1 MVKSG
6 YKQTEIGVIP
16 EDWEAKPIC
25 ELANI
30 RMCKRIFAEQTSD
43 YGDIPFYKIGTFGG
57 KPDAYISR
65 ALYNEYTSKYSY
77 PEKGDILISAAG
89 TLGRTVVFD
98 GSESYFQDSNIVW
111 LDIDKK
117 QLCNEYLKQYYGVI
131 RWAASEGSTIS
142 RLYNGIIESTYIA
155 VPPLA
160 EQHRI
165 AEALSDMD
173 ELIASL
179 EKLIAKKKAVKQG
192 AMQELLT
199 GKCRLPGF
207 SGEWEDNKIGKMGF
221 FYNGLS
227 GKKKDD
233 FGHGKARYI
242 TFLNVLSNVIID
254 LQELEYV
261 EVEQEEL
268 QNQVNKG
275 DLFFNT
281 SSETPEEVGMCAALM
296 TDVANIYLNSF
307 CFGFR
312 LFNDNHDPLFL
323 SYLFNSS
330 VGRKIMRILAQGAT
344 RYNLSKGS
352 LSDVKVKLPAKAEQT
367 ALATALFEMDC
378 EIDALE
384 KRHKKARQ
392 IKLGMM
398 QQLLTGK
405 KRLV

>member
-1 MVKSG
+1 MVKPG
-6 YKQTEIGVIP
+6 DKQTEIGVIP
-16 EDWEAKPIC
+16 EDWEAKPIG

-160 EQHRI
+160 EQQRI

-199 GKCRLPGF
+199 GKRRLPGF
-207 SGEWEDNKIGKMGF
+207 TGEWEDVALGDILDYEQPTNYIVKSTDYAINGTPVLTAGKSFILGYTNESKGIYKF
-221 FYNGLS
+221 TPVILF
-227 GKKKDD
+227 DD
-233 FGHGKARYI
+233 FITVSRYVDFPFKVKSSAVKLLKTKRPEDNLKLVYELMQMVDFQVVDHQRHWISQYSHINIRIPKEEEQKAI
-242 TFLNVLSNVIID
+242 SSVLSNMDSEI
-254 LQELEYV
+254 QRLE
-261 EVEQEEL
+261 
-268 QNQVNKG
+268 
-275 DLFFNT
+275 
-281 SSETPEEVGMCAALM
+281 
-296 TDVANIYLNSF
+296 
-307 CFGFR
+307 
-312 LFNDNHDPLFL
+312 
-323 SYLFNSS
+323 
-330 VGRKIMRILAQGAT
+330 RK
-344 RYNLSKGS
+344 
-352 LSDVKVKLPAKAEQT
+352 
-367 ALATALFEMDC
+367 
-378 EIDALE
+378 LE
-384 KRHKKARQ
+384 KTTQ
-392 IKLGMM
+392 IKQGMM

-405 KRLV
+405 IRLV